1 MTVIPCFIVK
11 LYTIGNNL
19 DTAVGLRVAHQ
30 DFKWREWSKN
40 PWTKILTPPSP
51 PKKQRKKKNIPCQ
64 ISKPLTFPNSIK
76 QFNTKNMN
84 IGNCI
89 FVLSYHIIWSY
100 LFRMWYLFEHSRHPR
115 KSYFST
121 RIVRLL
127 WKLKKKTLLKSRHT
141 KKCLPNKQIPESE
154 NSDSNPEYPASPPGT
169 RSGMASSKC
178 VPTGDNPLD
187 ISQGLYL
194 WN

>member
-127 WKLKKKTLLKSRHT
+127 WKLKKKPYLSQGTQKNACQTNKSRNQKIQT
-141 KKCLPNKQIPESE
+141 Q
-154 NSDSNPEYPASPPGT
+154 T
-169 RSGMASSKC
+169 RSTPPHPRALGAAWRVRNAC
-178 VPTGDNPLD
+178 QQAIIL
-187 ISQGLYL
+187 
-194 WN
+194 